1 MSDTTDDAAVWKI
14 DDTYFRKGIWFE
26 CDYRSILLSH
36 CSRSITHETQQ
47 LPSQEKYYCF
57 NCKENIQ
64 EGHHGCQ
71 TYRGCQCWRN
81 NKDKIFC
88 DVCFNVCKAFKTLR
102 LDVCAIEYEGQMYLV
117 DETMKVYECTAKI
130 DLPIGVWDSDSQQLV
145 TNEELHTQGRVSLT
159 IRDGKDIQT
168 HKRFMGWNPEEMCRM
183 ISRPCL
189 NSGVIRLQDAI
200 ERALFDERQCTNA
213 QLVEL
218 ETRLQTDPEPPPT
231 QSNLESL
238 QHTVQ
243 QLTEDNAALK
253 AELRTLQQ
261 QFNTFS
267 LTLMPSTSPHSN
279 PFDALE

>member
-1 MSDTTDDAAVWKI
+1 MSAIMAG
-14 DDTYFRKGIWFE
+14 R
-26 CDYRSILLSH
+26 
-36 CSRSITHETQQ
+36 
-47 LPSQEKYYCF
+47 LP
-57 NCKENIQ
+57 
-64 EGHHGCQ
+64 
-71 TYRGCQCWRN
+71 
-81 NKDKIFC
+81 
-88 DVCFNVCKAFKTLR
+88 
-102 LDVCAIEYEGQMYLV
+102 
-117 DETMKVYECTAKI
+117 
-130 DLPIGVWDSDSQQLV
+130 
-145 TNEELHTQGRVSLT
+145 LH
-159 IRDGKDIQT
+159 
-168 HKRFMGWNPEEMCRM
+168 
-183 ISRPCL
+183 
-189 NSGVIRLQDAI
+189 SGVIRLQDAI

>member
-1 MSDTTDDAAVWKI
+1 MSDTTDDTAVWKI
-14 DDTYFRKGIWFE
+14 DDTYFRKGIWFD
-26 CDYRSILLSH
+26 CDNVSILRSH
-36 CSRSITHETQQ
+36 CSSGINHTAQQ
-47 LPSQEKYYCF
+47 LPSRRDKYYCF

-64 EGHHGCQ
+64 EGHYGCGWQ
-71 TYRGCQCWRN
+71 CNCWRN
-81 NKDKIFC
+81 NKEKILC
-88 DVCFNVCKAFKTLR
+88 DICFNVCKAAQTLR
-102 LDVCAIEYEGQMYLV
+102 LVVCAIEYKAQMYLV

-130 DLPIGVWDSDSQQLV
+130 DLPIGVWDSDAQQLV
-145 TNEELHTQGRVSLT
+145 TNEELYKQGRVSLS
-159 IRDGKDIQT
+159 IRDGKDIRT
-168 HKRFMGWNPEEMCRM
+168 LNDFMGWNSQEIAR
-183 ISRPCL
+183 L
-189 NSGVIRLQDAI
+189 GSGVIRLQDAI